1 MKVTVGNGEILSY
14 GGECQQ
20 VPLQLGEV
28 IFPVDLLLL
37 PVFGANVVL
46 GVH

>member
-14 GGECQQ
+14 GGECQL

-28 IFPVDLLLL
+28 ILPVDLLLL
-37 PVFGANVVL
+37 SVFGVDVVL